1 MDKFSLKEELPVY
14 MYTLTSTL
22 QWTPWTS
29 GRESALNYMY
39 HTDLQLLRCFF
50 CNYPP
55 LLQNRCSYLTHTY
68 SDTQPNLLGDY
79 VEATV
84 MLNYN
89 KLHLAI
95 FDVYALVII
104 RTNRVISKE
113 LGRKYKEFENEI
125 LGKA

>member
-1 MDKFSLKEELPVY
+1 
-14 MYTLTSTL
+14 
-22 QWTPWTS
+22 
-29 GRESALNYMY
+29 
-39 HTDLQLLRCFF
+39 
-50 CNYPP
+50 
-55 LLQNRCSYLTHTY
+55 
-68 SDTQPNLLGDY
+68 
-79 VEATV
+79 